1 MDEQPE
7 FNFEAKSKILYKCKV
22 FAFYACFLDEVA
34 SNTPLYNH
42 IIINKLKLTK
52 NMNIKRLTL
61 LILSLSPVVASAQNI
76 THTAESADL
85 TFFYDPTANVGE
97 RWDFAFRAKSGGP
110 TVATGLTNPSPTR
123 AGSAN
128 GPFPGSN
135 QDFQF
140 DSLTYVIG
148 ATTSVSGDPFYL
160 SSYGGTGSLF
170 DQNATTPDIGIRT
183 RLNNADVAFSTFT
196 LTLDSFSGPGDLI
209 FLDTIFNFIYD
220 SRGGIFDSSTV
231 WYNNVNG
238 HDHFHF
244 GFSEMGSYALNFIV
258 NGTLSDSTLADTGS
272 LTVNFEVIP
281 EPSQIALFFGLGAF
295 GAILLLRN
303 SRRKKVIEAN
313 SSN

>member
-1 MDEQPE
+1 
-7 FNFEAKSKILYKCKV
+7 
-22 FAFYACFLDEVA
+22 
-34 SNTPLYNH
+34 
-42 IIINKLKLTK
+42 
-52 NMNIKRLTL
+52 MNIKRLTL
-61 LILSLSPVVASAQNI
+61 LILSLCPIVVSAQNI
-76 THTAESADL
+76 THTAQSADL
-85 TFFYDPTANVGE
+85 TFFYDPTANAGD

-128 GPFPGSN
+128 GPFSGSN

-148 ATTSVSGDPFYL
+148 ASTTVNGDSFFL
-160 SSYGGTGSLF
+160 SSWGGTGSLF
-170 DQNATTPDIGIRT
+170 NQNATTPDIGIRT
-183 RLNNADVAFSTFT
+183 RLQNTDVNFSTFA
-196 LTLDSFSGPGDLI
+196 LTLDSFSGPGEII
-209 FLDTIFNFIYD
+209 FMDTIFDFIYD
-220 SRGGIFDSSTV
+220 SRDINFDSSTV
-231 WYNNVNG
+231 WYSTPNG
-238 HDHFHF
+238 HTHFHF
-244 GFSEMGSYALNFIV
+244 GFSEIGSYSLNFLV
-258 NGTLSDSTLADTGS
+258 NGTLSDSTVADTGS